1 MTAPTR
7 DERETVAET
16 LDERLDRLFG
26 PSDPATDAWIEASL
40 RQRRDAR
47 VIVLGGAR

>member
-7 DERETVAET
+7 EERQPET

-26 PSDPATDAWIEASL
+26 PSDPATDAWLEAL
-40 RQRRDAR
+40 LAVRRDAR
-47 VIVLGGAR
+47 VIVLGGEA